1 MAVSNPPTLLVRVEK
16 GNDNMSNVLA
26 YHDAW
31 KSYRASVRAARDKYT
46 REIERLAPYMD
57 SEQGKKDAEAARE
70 AFDASL
76 QAARTVAH
84 PAFKKAVEGM
94 REHVGKPDMRAP
106 TQEMLNVLTMLDM
119 RNSIDSSEVEAACR
133 VMKDNSA
140 ALTTLSQIVM
150 RHGAMMPIGFKTPH
164 AQAVEAVERLQR
176 AADSLMSWDGRS
188 AMEISSD
195 ASRAYHDAKWAGGTY
210 TGRERIAQGV
220 ADIEAQSTYRAT
232 VQRVIGDD
240 VSMAVVD
247 SLG

>member
-1 MAVSNPPTLLVRVEK
+1 MNNTLR
-16 GNDNMSNVLA
+16 

-31 KSYRASVRAARDKYT
+31 KAYRKAVEAARDKYK
-46 REIERLAPYMD
+46 RELKRLERYMD
-57 SEQGKKDAEAARE
+57 SKQGEKDAETAKATFEGELEAAR
-70 AFDASL
+70 AV
-76 QAARTVAH
+76 AR
-84 PAFKKAVEGM
+84 PAFKAAIDGM
-94 REHVGKPDMRAP
+94 KEHVGKPDMKAP
-106 TQEMLNVLTMLDM
+106 TPEMLSVLTMLDM
-119 RNSIDSSEVEAACR
+119 RDSIDAAEVEAACR

-140 ALTTLSQIVM
+140 ALTTLSQVVM

-176 AADSLMSWDGRS
+176 AADNLMSWDGRS

-195 ASRAYHDAKWAGGTY
+195 ASKAYHDAKWAGGTF

-240 VSMAVVD
+240 VSMSVVD
-247 SLG
+247 MLG